1 MQFLSHENYNML
13 ADQHS
18 FTLLFLDL
26 YNYLRNWGIEHI
38 ARYLAEN
45 KQKCFQ
51 TNVDFLKAVRL
62 PQ

>member
-1 MQFLSHENYNML
+1 MQFLLSHENYNML

-26 YNYLRNWGIEHI
+26 YNYLRNWGTEHI

-51 TNVDFLKAVRL
+51 TNVDF
-62 PQ
+62 